1 MSKHVFRIIIA
12 FYFFPYL
19 VIVTANPIL
28 SIYLFPCAEEE
39 FQGSYNRRVP
49 EDFKIA
55 SYFNKQ
61 H

>member
-1 MSKHVFRIIIA
+1 MNVFRIIIA

-19 VIVTANPIL
+19 VFVIANPIL